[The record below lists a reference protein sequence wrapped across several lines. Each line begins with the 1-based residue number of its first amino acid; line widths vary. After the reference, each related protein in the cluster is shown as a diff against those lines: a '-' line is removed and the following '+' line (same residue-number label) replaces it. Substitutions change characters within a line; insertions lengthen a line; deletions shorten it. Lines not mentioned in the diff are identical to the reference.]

1 MFTAIIPVKKNSS
14 RLPGKNLKLFGKEN
28 LLTRKIRQLKESKIA
43 DRIIVSSDCSKML
56 QVAKD
61 ANVDAIIRPTCYAD
75 ESKPATEFFPYLASL
90 IPEGHFI
97 YSCVTSPHFDAKLMV
112 EAKDKY
118 LEAINNGYDSLI
130 TVYKF
135 QHFLMDKKGPLNF
148 GFGAEHKNSEDL
160 PELDLFTNGIVISP
174 ISSVKKWKYHFGPKA
189 YRFKVDQKAS
199 NDIDTKLDY
208 LTALAWEQNE

>member
-14 RLPGKNLKLFGKEN
+14 RLPGKNLKIFGKEN

-43 DRIIVSSDCSKML
+43 DRIIVSSDCTKML

-61 ANVDAIIRPTCYAD
+61 ANVDAVIRPTCYAD

-97 YSCVTSPHFDAKLMV
+97 YSCVTSPHFDAKLMI
-112 EAKDKY
+112 EAKNKY
-118 LEAINNGYDSLI
+118 LEAINDGYDSLI

-208 LTALAWEQNE
+208 LTALAWEQ

>member
-43 DRIIVSSDCSKML
+43 DRIIVSSDCTKML
-56 QVAKD
+56 QIAKD

>member
-14 RLPGKNLKLFGKEN
+14 RLPGKNLKIFGKEN

>member
-14 RLPGKNLKLFGKEN
+14 RLPGKNLKIFGKEN

-43 DRIIVSSDCSKML
+43 DRIIVSSDCTKML

-61 ANVDAIIRPTCYAD
+61 ANVDAVIRPTCYAD

-97 YSCVTSPHFDAKLMV
+97 YSCVTSPHFDAKLMIK
-112 EAKDKY
+112 AKDKY

-174 ISSVKKWKYHFGPKA
+174 ISSVKKWRYHFGPKA
-189 YRFKVDQKAS
+189 YRFEVDQKAS

-208 LTALAWEQNE
+208 LTALAWEQK

>member
-14 RLPGKNLKLFGKEN
+14 RLPGKNLKIFGKEN

-43 DRIIVSSDCSKML
+43 DRIIVSSDCTKML

-61 ANVDAIIRPTCYAD
+61 ANVDAVIRPTCYAD

-97 YSCVTSPHFDAKLMV
+97 YSCVTSPHFDAKLMIK
-112 EAKDKY
+112 AKDKY

-208 LTALAWEQNE
+208 LTALAWEQK

>member
-1 MFTAIIPVKKNSS
+1 MFTAIIPVKKNSG
-14 RLPGKNLKLFGKEN
+14 RLPGKNLKIFGKEN

-43 DRIIVSSDCSKML
+43 DRIIVSSDCTKML

-61 ANVDAIIRPTCYAD
+61 ANVNAIIRPTCYAD

-97 YSCVTSPHFDAKLMV
+97 YSCVTSPHFDAKLMI
-112 EAKDKY
+112 EAKNKY
-118 LEAINNGYDSLI
+118 LEAINDGYDSLI

-174 ISSVKKWKYHFGPKA
+174 ISSVKKWRYHFGPKA
-189 YRFKVDQKAS
+189 YRFEVDQKAS

-208 LTALAWEQNE
+208 LTALAWEQ